1 MKRRDFVR
9 NTALTAIGASFIGPL
24 GSFAEPRTTYLE
36 SEDLTLLPALKDDFS
51 LHFMALGDWGR
62 NGEYDQSE
70 VAKQMG
76 LWGAEHPNNFV
87 ISCGDN
93 FYPSG
98 VVSENDPLWHYS
110 FENIYTAHSLQ
121 CDWYPVLGNHDY
133 HTDVDA
139 QIRYSKISRRW
150 DMPARYYSKEISLN
164 KGKDKEDEVEKKD
177 KKEPKEKVKSKD
189 KALLVFMDTD
199 PFLHESMAAYVEK
212 EMQWLNETLSKAS
225 EDVKW
230 KIVIG
235 HHPFYTVGPRIEN
248 YDTLTMRKALAKT
261 FEDHKVDVYL
271 SGHEHSLQ
279 HLKPEGYTHQF
290 ISGAGSELT
299 KVTEGIPYSRFQAS
313 EHGFMYFAIDAK
325 RLNVRAINMEGKVL
339 YQTELTK

>member
-1 MKRRDFVR
+1 MKRRDFVVG
-9 NTALTAIGASFIGPL
+9 TALTAIGATLINP
-24 GSFAEPRTTYLE
+24 LE
-36 SEDLTLLPALKDDFS
+36 SLADTKVTHLESDDLSPSALKDDFA

-62 NGEYDQSE
+62 NGEYDQLE

-76 LWGAEHPNNFV
+76 QWATEHPNNFV

-139 QIRYSKISRRW
+139 QVRYSKISRRW

-164 KGKDKEDEVEKKD
+164 RDKDKEIKGPEKNKTKD
-177 KKEPKEKVKSKD
+177 KV
-189 KALLVFMDTD
+189 LFVMMDTD
-199 PFLHESMAAYVEK
+199 PFLHQGKAEYVETQLK
-212 EMQWLNETLSKAS
+212 WLNETLEKAS
-225 EDVKW
+225 ADVKW
-230 KIVIG
+230 KIVVG
-235 HHPFYTVGPRIEN
+235 HHPYYTVGPRINN
-248 YDTLTMRKALAKT
+248 YDTLTMRTALPKI
-261 FEDHKVDVYL
+261 FEDHKIDVYL

-279 HLKPEGYTHQF
+279 HLKPEGFTHQF

-313 EHGFMYFAIDAK
+313 EHGFMYFSIDSN
-325 RLNVRAINMEGKVL
+325 RLNVKAVNYAGKVL
-339 YQTELTK
+339 YETELKKS